1 MQLKPVV
8 WLAFILL
15 LSLGACSQR
24 VGPTP
29 VPAANSTPQPA
40 ATSEVTS
47 PPASGGVTSPAPTP
61 GPGPNPTVAV
71 STSPTATALPVPT
84 TAPLPT
90 PTFVAPATTTP
101 QPVPAN
107 GADEGVRRIVK
118 SATLL
123 RLWNEPPT
131 LDSHLSSDA
140 TSSTIIVEVF
150 GGLVT
155 INPELEIVPDLAREW
170 EITDGGRG
178 YRFSLVEDS
187 KFHDGRAV
195 TAQDIKRSMER
206 AADPLTRAPVVD
218 TYLGDILGVEEKLAG
233 EATEIAGVEVIDDHS
248 LEITIDAPKAYFLA
262 KLTHPNAFV
271 LDRINVEGNPN
282 WVTRPN
288 GTGPFKLA
296 EYIPRQVVV
305 LKKNED
311 YHLGPPRLEEVRF
324 ILGGG
329 DPLLMYAN
337 DEIHIIELG
346 PAGPEPLL
354 DPSHPL
360 SKELFRS
367 PPSFSVGY
375 MGMNARTSPFD
386 DVKVRQALN
395 YAIDKKG
402 ISRTLFQDALPPA
415 NGILPPGFPGYNS
428 EIRGF
433 DYQPERARQL
443 LAESRYGGDPA
454 VFPAITLTVPGS
466 SGSRVSAATEAILDS
481 WRQVLG
487 IEVEVQLTEWA
498 TYLKDIGKQRLQ
510 MFGGLS
516 WIADYPDP
524 ENFLDVLFHGDSS
537 NNYGSYSNPEVDR
550 LLEEARVIQDQGARH
565 ELYHRVESLI
575 LEDAPWVLFWHGGI
589 EYVLVKPYVKNYFLT
604 PMVVPLLR
612 YVYLTE
618 E

>member
-1 MQLKPVV
+1 M
-8 WLAFILL
+8 
-15 LSLGACSQR
+15 
-24 VGPTP
+24 
-29 VPAANSTPQPA
+29 
-40 ATSEVTS
+40 
-47 PPASGGVTSPAPTP
+47 
-61 GPGPNPTVAV
+61 
-71 STSPTATALPVPT
+71 
-84 TAPLPT
+84 
-90 PTFVAPATTTP
+90 
-101 QPVPAN
+101 
-107 GADEGVRRIVK
+107 
-118 SATLL
+118 
-123 RLWNEPPT
+123 
-131 LDSHLSSDA
+131 
-140 TSSTIIVEVF
+140 
-150 GGLVT
+150 
-155 INPELEIVPDLAREW
+155 
-170 EITDGGRG
+170 
-178 YRFSLVEDS
+178 
-187 KFHDGRAV
+187 
-195 TAQDIKRSMER
+195 
-206 AADPLTRAPVVD
+206 
-218 TYLGDILGVEEKLAG
+218 
-233 EATEIAGVEVIDDHS
+233 
-248 LEITIDAPKAYFLA
+248 EITIDAPKAYFLA

-271 LDRINVEGNPN
+271 LDRTNVEGNPN

-360 SKELFRS
+360 RKELFRS

-375 MGMNARTSPFD
+375 MGMNARTPPFD

-395 YAIDKKG
+395 YAIDKEG

-466 SGSRVSAATEAILDS
+466 FGSRVSAATEAILDS

-498 TYLKDIGKQRLQ
+498 TYLQDIGKQRLQ

-524 ENFLDVLFHGDSS
+524 ENFLDVLIHGDSS

-575 LEDAPWVLFWHGGI
+575 LEDAPWVLLWHGGI
-589 EYVLVKPYVKNYFLT
+589 EYVLVKPYVKDYFLT